1 MFINIEQ
8 FSHLLTKK
16 IDKDDFGRRSAIG
29 ENDKKIRLK
38 KYSLE
43 NDYRRPLFDES
54 SLPHGNGE
62 PF

>member
-8 FSHLLTKK
+8 FSHLLKKLTKTILAGGPPLEK
-16 IDKDDFGRRSAIG
+16 MI
-29 ENDKKIRLK
+29 KKIRFK